1 MPQKSIKALS
11 PAKINLL
18 LKITGK
24 RKDGYHNLATLFQ
37 MIDLCDIMTF
47 RAEPGGKIRVICSD
61 KSIPQYKN
69 LAYLAAKSLWRPG
82 LPGVTITIEKKIPS
96 GAGLGGGSSNA
107 ATTLS
112 ALNRLWKRS
121 LSNTALRSIGSKL
134 GADVPFFLF
143 APTAWATG
151 VGERLNRVPS
161 SGRHYLLL
169 VKPRLKV
176 STAHIYKLFD
186 RQLTNRR
193 RLDKI
198 PPRPKRVY
206 LLNEMV
212 DMLENDLGP
221 VVERQHPVI
230 GIIKRR
236 IAAMGSVGV
245 MVSGSGSAVFGL
257 FKNKRG
263 LQSAYHNI
271 SRGPWWCAVARTV
284 HSMEQLRTRIK

>member
-1 MPQKSIKALS
+1 MVKALS
-11 PAKINLL
+11 PAKINLI
-18 LKITGK
+18 LKIGSK

-37 MIDLCDIMTF
+37 MIDLCDVMTF
-47 RAEPGGKIRVICSD
+47 KTEPSGKIRVICSD

-69 LAYLAAKSLWRPG
+69 LAYLAARSLWREG
-82 LPGVTITIEKKIPS
+82 SPGVTITIEKRIPS
-96 GAGLGGGSSNA
+96 GAGFGGGSSNA

-112 ALNRLWKRS
+112 VLNRLWKRS
-121 LSNTALRSIGSKL
+121 LSNSALRRIGAKL

-151 VGERLNRVPS
+151 VGEKLSRVPS
-161 SGRHYLLL
+161 MGRQHLLL

-176 STAHIYKLFD
+176 STSHVYKLFD
-186 RQLTNRR
+186 RQLTNRH

-198 PPRPKRVY
+198 RARPRRVY

-212 DMLENDLGP
+212 GMLENDLGP

-236 IAAMGSVGV
+236 ILAMGSMGA

-257 FKNKRG
+257 FKNKGG
-263 LQSAYHNI
+263 LQAAYQEI

-284 HSMEQLRTRIK
+284 NSMGQLRTSIEEEG

>member
-1 MPQKSIKALS
+1 MAREFIKALS
-11 PAKINLL
+11 PAKINLV
-18 LKITGK
+18 LKIRSR
-24 RKDGYHNLATLFQ
+24 RKDGYHNLATLYQ
-37 MIDLCDIMTF
+37 MVDLCDLMTF
-47 RAEPGGKIRVICSD
+47 QAEPNGRIRVICSD

-82 LPGVTITIEKKIPS
+82 MPGVTITIEKKIPS

-107 ATTLS
+107 ATALS

-121 LSNTALRSIGSKL
+121 LSNAALRNIGAKL
-134 GADVPFFLF
+134 GADVPFFLY

-151 VGERLNRVPS
+151 IGERLSRVPS

-186 RQLTNRR
+186 RQLTNPR

-212 DMLENDLGP
+212 YMLVNDLGP

-236 IAAMGSVGV
+236 IAAMGSMGV

-257 FKNKRG
+257 FENKRG
-263 LQSAYHNI
+263 LQSAYRNI
-271 SRGPWWCAVARTV
+271 SRGPWWCATARTV
-284 HSMEQLRTRIK
+284 HSMEQLR

>member
-1 MPQKSIKALS
+1 MRRGSVKALS
-11 PAKINLL
+11 PAKINLI
-18 LKITGK
+18 LKIIGK

-37 MIDLCDIMTF
+37 MVDLCDVMTF
-47 RAEPGGKIRVICSD
+47 QAEPSGKIRVVCSD

-69 LAYLAAKSLWRPG
+69 LVYLSAKSLWRPG
-82 LPGVTITIEKKIPS
+82 LPGVTIRVEKRIPS

-107 ATTLS
+107 ATALS
-112 ALNRLWKRS
+112 ALNRLWKRQ
-121 LSNTALRSIGSKL
+121 LSNNELRAIGAKL
-134 GADVPFFLF
+134 GADVPFFLY

-151 VGERLNRVPS
+151 IGDRLSHVPS
-161 SGRHYLLL
+161 GGRHYLLL

-198 PPRPKRVY
+198 SPRPKRVY

-212 DMLENDLGP
+212 GMLENDLEP
-221 VVERQHPVI
+221 VVERRHPVI

-236 IAAMGSVGV
+236 LLAMGSLGA
-245 MVSGSGSAVFGL
+245 MVSGSGSTVFGL

-263 LQSAYHNI
+263 LQSAYLEI
-271 SRGPWWCAVARTV
+271 SKGSWWCAAARTV